1 VNDEIPPPLVPQPP
15 SRDDTIFI
23 PFQLADAARLQLEFL
38 AKSSVIAKHHR
49 EAIGEWLRGYNS
61 RLAGWVHNN
70 YGPEGLRAADA
81 MSRATA
87 ERMNKLQRHAQDQAE
102 RELFNSLEEQMGED
116 GGQ

>member
-1 VNDEIPPPLVPQPP
+1 MSDEIPPPLVPQPP
-15 SRDDTIFI
+15 RDDTIFI

-38 AKSSVIAKHHR
+38 AKSSVMAKHHR
-49 EAIGEWLRGYNS
+49 EAIAEWLRGYNS
-61 RLAGWVHNN
+61 RLASWVQAN

-87 ERMNKLQRHAQDQAE
+87 QRMNRLQRHAQDQAE